1 MRKML
6 PVLLCVLPATLFAA
20 DDRTTAKLINTE
32 GRIIGRADLT
42 QIASGVLVS
51 ARASRLPPGE
61 HGFHF
66 HEIGECDPAT
76 AFKSAGDHYAPGGHR
91 HGLDVAGGP
100 HAGDMPN
107 QIVDEHG
114 NLRVNVLNTRVS
126 LTGGDAPLLDD
137 DGSAL
142 VVHAGADDYRSQP
155 SGDAGGRI
163 ACAEIVKR

>member
-6 PVLLCVLPATLFAA
+6 PALLYLLPVTLFAA
-20 DDRTTAKLINTE
+20 DDSATANFINTE
-32 GRIIGRADLT
+32 GRTLGDVDLT
-42 QIASGVLVS
+42 QIESGVLVS

-66 HEIGECDPAT
+66 HETGECGPKT
-76 AFKSAGDHYAPGGHR
+76 AFKSAGDHYAPGGR
-91 HGLDVAGGP
+91 KHGLDTAGGP

-114 NLRVNVLNTRVS
+114 NLRVNLLNTRVS

-155 SGDAGGRI
+155 SGDAGDRI
-163 ACAEIVKR
+163 ACAEIVQQ